1 MSSIQTTVVDMPDYE
16 ILKPGIKKSGHLAFA
31 LMLPEID

>member
-16 ILKPGIKKSGHLAFA
+16 ILKPGIKKSWPFSVCTNAT
-31 LMLPEID
+31 